1 MIGGVMYI
9 FNLAIALEREIESFY
24 KQLGEKSE
32 SPGLKKIFLELAA
45 DEKKHYEAIEALKRG
60 VGDWP
65 MQDSVFL
72 KNADEYFQKIVQ
84 EKPSF
89 PRTDDLS
96 DAYRYAMSV
105 EADSTRLYRRAAESE
120 KTPEV
125 KKVLLKIATEE
136 EKHFILVENLYNFI
150 NAPNEY
156 LAWGEF
162 SNIDEFTNFGRKVDS

>member
-1 MIGGVMYI
+1 MYI
-9 FNLAIALEREIESFY
+9 FNLAIVLEREIESFY

-32 SPGLKKIFLELAA
+32 SPGLKTIFRQLAG
-45 DEKKHYEAIEALKRG
+45 DERKHGEAIEALKRG

-65 MQDSVFL
+65 MEDSAFL
-72 KNADEYFQKIVQ
+72 TQADELFKKLVQ

-89 PRTDDLS
+89 LGTDDLS
-96 DAYRYAMSV
+96 EAYRYAMSV
-105 EADSTRLYRRAAESE
+105 EADSTRLYRKAAESE
-120 KTPEV
+120 KKPGV
-125 KKVLLKIATEE
+125 KKVLLKIAAEE
-136 EKHFILVENLYNFI
+136 EKHFNLVENLYNFV